1 MFRAS
6 FTYSG
11 EQSTIFPDGEPAPNL
26 VARKISLR
34 FPVRLNLFCAFSVAT
49 EMRYVRA
56 HAPFADELF
65 RIAVRVCGVPR
76 GTAGLVDRIEHL
88 SMHDVSRLVL

>member
-1 MFRAS
+1 MS
-6 FTYSG
+6 
-11 EQSTIFPDGEPAPNL
+11 
-26 VARKISLR
+26 
-34 FPVRLNLFCAFSVAT
+34 
-49 EMRYVRA
+49 YVRA